1 MVSFNQCENHDSTSD
16 LVKPN
21 LYLIEQGI
29 MLLPGEIHTAPNQM
43 QFPMPLTVE
52 DIPPLKSVLQSAELV
67 GQVKATPAA
76 NSNTSSQTIILTA
89 LKEEAIK

>member
-16 LVKPN
+16 FVKPN

-29 MLLPGEIHTAPNQM
+29 MLPGEIHTAHNQM

-52 DIPPLKSVLQSAELV
+52 DIPPLNSVLQSAELV